1 MKLAETVEKKQIEMD
16 WWVEIITT
24 KPCCIYYFGPFKN
37 AQEAVL
43 AQDGYIEDLV
53 NEGAQEITV
62 QIKWCK
68 PTELTIF
75 PEDKLAESFQM
86 WGELNNSQRPEKL
99 NRSERTKT
107 RSSQRL
113 GS

>member
-1 MKLAETVEKKQIEMD
+1 MKKAEIIEKEPIEMD
-16 WWVEIITT
+16 WWVEILTI
-24 KPCCIYYFGPFKN
+24 KPCCTYYFGPFES

-68 PTELTIF
+68 PRELTIF
-75 PEDKLAESFQM
+75 PEDELAQRFQM
-86 WGELNNSQRPEKL
+86 WGEFNHLANDPEKL
-99 NRSERTKT
+99 RRV
-107 RSSQRL
+107 R
-113 GS
+113 